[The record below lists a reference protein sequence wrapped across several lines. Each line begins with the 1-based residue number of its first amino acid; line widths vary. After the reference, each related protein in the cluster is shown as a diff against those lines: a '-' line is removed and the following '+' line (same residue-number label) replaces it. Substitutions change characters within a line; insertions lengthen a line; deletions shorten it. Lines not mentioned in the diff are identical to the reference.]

1 MLYQPPK
8 QSNAGTIISGAGDL
22 MMSAGGIATATGAGA
37 PIGLALAGVG
47 AIAKVTGSIIDGTN
61 QNKMKDYNELYA
73 KVQQGEQNA
82 ATNAFNNF
90 QAYKQG
96 FVSNAVNSSIKN
108 INQMIEPTSVAKTS
122 LSENRLI

>member
-22 MMSAGGIATATGAGA
+22 MMSAGGIATATGAAA

-47 AIAKVTGSIIDGTN
+47 TIAKVTGSIIDGAN
-61 QNKMKDYNELYA
+61 QNKIKDYNELYA

-90 QAYKQG
+90 QAYKQS